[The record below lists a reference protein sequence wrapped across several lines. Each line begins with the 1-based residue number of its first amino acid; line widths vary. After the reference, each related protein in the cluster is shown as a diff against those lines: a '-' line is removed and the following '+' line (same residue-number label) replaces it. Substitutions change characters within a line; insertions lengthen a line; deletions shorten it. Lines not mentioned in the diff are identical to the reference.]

1 MTLVKHTYVIMTAV
15 IAILFISCRNRP
27 SEEQAARIRT
37 PAPAEQI
44 KEVPFTPPADSTI
57 SMKQMN
63 SWQRCNPL
71 LDSLTF
77 RYTDSFK
84 TENPEALLRYQ
95 DDFIAAQNKICV
107 RAGLPGG
114 YREYRWILRN
124 MGIEKNRTVLESANA
139 QSF

>member
-1 MTLVKHTYVIMTAV
+1 MKNTYVLIINV
-15 IAILFISCRNRP
+15 IALFLISCRNQP
-27 SEEQAARIRT
+27 SEEQATRT
-37 PAPAEQI
+37 RAPAPAEQI

-57 SMKQMN
+57 SIKQMT

-84 TENPEALLRYQ
+84 TEDPEALLRYQ

-107 RAGLPGG
+107 RTGLPGG

-124 MGIEKNRTVLESANA
+124 MGNKKNKMLLESANA